1 MATATLADVRPARPA
16 APLRLAVFPDYAE
29 EDWPSMDLCAE
40 MLLNALPAAAGAG
53 LLATRLCPPLRRRA
67 GRLPLLGRR
76 RAFNADRL
84 LNRLWDYPR
93 FARRRAA
100 EFDLFHVCDHSYAQL
115 VHALP
120 AGRVGVYCHDLDTF
134 RCLLEPARDP
144 RPRWFRWVARRVLRG
159 LQRAAVVFHSTQE
172 VRREI
177 LGHGLI
183 DPDRLV
189 QAPLGVPPEYT
200 PQAEPDGTAA
210 RLLAPLGGAPYVL
223 HVGSCIPRKRIDV
236 LLRVFAAA
244 RAELPGLW
252 LVKVGGPWAAE
263 HRRLLEE
270 LKVGP
275 AVLQVCG
282 LARRTIAD
290 LYRRAALVLLPSAA
304 EGFGLP
310 LIEALACGAAV
321 VATDLPVFREVG
333 GEAVV
338 YCPLGD
344 VAAWAG
350 TVSALLDDPSRAPAL
365 PLRLARARRYSWDSH
380 ARIIAGAYLKLADG
394 GR

>member
-1 MATATLADVRPARPA
+1 
-16 APLRLAVFPDYAE
+16 
-29 EDWPSMDLCAE
+29 MDLCAE
-40 MLLNALPAAAGAG
+40 MLLGALPGAASEG
-53 LLATRLCPPLRRRA
+53 LQATRLCPPFRRRA
-67 GRLPLLGRR
+67 GRLPLVGR

-93 FARRRAA
+93 FVRRRAA

-134 RCLLEPARDP
+134 RCLLEPGRDP
-144 RPRWFRWVARRVLRG
+144 RPRWFRWMARRVLRG
-159 LQRAAVVFHSTQE
+159 MQRAAVVFHSSQE

-177 LGHGLI
+177 LRHGLI
-183 DPDRLV
+183 DPGRLV

-200 PQAEPDGTAA
+200 PQAEPDAAAA
-210 RLLAPLGGAPYVL
+210 RLLAPLGGAPFLL
-223 HVGSCIPRKRIDV
+223 HVGSCIPRKRIDI
-236 LLRVFAAA
+236 LLRVLAAA
-244 RAELPGLW
+244 RAAAPGLR

-263 HRRLLEE
+263 HLRLLEE
-270 LKVGP
+270 LGVGP
-275 AVLQVCG
+275 AVLAVSG
-282 LARRTIAD
+282 LGRRTVAE

-321 VATDLPVFREVG
+321 VATDLPVLREVG
-333 GEAVV
+333 GEAVA

-344 VAAWAG
+344 VAAWAA
-350 TVSALLDDPSRAPAL
+350 TVCTLLADPHRAPAL
-365 PLRLARARRYSWDSH
+365 PLRLAQARRYSWDSH
-380 ARIIAGAYLKLADG
+380 ARAIAGAYLKLAD
-394 GR
+394 RRS